1 MVYDTPTHDSCPV
14 KLSPR
19 ARVSPMGKTLRR
31 PRGAALNMT
40 QVNYKVPDDCK
51 TKLESV
57 SQQLGVSAAEG
68 LELILKHLELDADG
82 LPAWADRNSLPEAL
96 PMAKA
101 S

>member
-1 MVYDTPTHDSCPV
+1 MYDTPNHDSSPL

-19 ARVSPMGKTLRR
+19 ARLTSMGKTLRR

-51 TKLESV
+51 AKLESV

-68 LELILKHLELDADG
+68 LELILKHLELDTDG
-82 LPAWADRNSLPEAL
+82 LPAWADRDSIPEAL

>member
-1 MVYDTPTHDSCPV
+1 MYDTPIYDSSPV

-19 ARVSPMGKTLRR
+19 ARLTFMGKTLRR

-51 TKLESV
+51 AKLESV

-68 LELILKHLELDADG
+68 LELILKHLELDTDG
-82 LPAWADRNSLPEAL
+82 LPAWADRDSIPEAL